1 MVAGTVQYNKLNRC
15 DYSRIV
21 LLQKNLS
28 LVFMNYIEQFQNIL
42 IEVKIFTKLFVDQIN
57 YKNFSINSCK
67 KKILYIN
74 KKILL

>member
-21 LLQKNLS
+21 LFQKNLS

-67 KKILYIN
+67 KKNTLH
-74 KKILL
+74 K